1 MKNYVYAKEVLT
13 EINKGLEYQMVAA
26 SFSFPSTHLSSEEKK
41 YMNLVRRAQT
51 EYSSFIKDILYYIPL
66 AEAMASRI

>member
-1 MKNYVYAKEVLT
+1 
-13 EINKGLEYQMVAA
+13 MVAA
-26 SFSFPSTHLSSEEKK
+26 SFSFTSSHLLPEEQK
-41 YMNLVRRAQT
+41 YMQLVRWIQT